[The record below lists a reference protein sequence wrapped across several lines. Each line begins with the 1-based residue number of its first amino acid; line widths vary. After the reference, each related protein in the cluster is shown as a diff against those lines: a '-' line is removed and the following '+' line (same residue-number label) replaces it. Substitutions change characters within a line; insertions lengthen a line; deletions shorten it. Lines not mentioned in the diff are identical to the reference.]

1 METEI
6 KKKKPIGLIFIL
18 FVFVMSFI
26 ANLQG
31 AFTQG
36 SKADSIVPLMGLDFQ
51 THIIV
56 FLILWPTLVSILCVI
71 IFPLLLVPIIL
82 VLKNIIWHKYTNC
95 YIDLGKVRFD
105 GKKFI
110 RRFIYVFLLVL
121 GICATLLSY
130 RFFDPLLLVPGEM
143 YTEHPAQSQTE
154 NFLYYPEVFM
164 GFSSLILP
172 LVVGLWSVG
181 WTMEDAG
188 LMHFKLP
195 KEEKKVLYEIEPVH
209 LKYNGLIKGY
219 AGITAILYLV
229 SAINFY
235 ATYDLIPLMNQ
246 VIFGVVISTF
256 LFVPGYVIYLKLAG
270 TLYTK
275 MFRKGKKQAQQMTEK
290 NFPLE

>member
-130 RFFDPLLLVPGEM
+130 RFF
-143 YTEHPAQSQTE
+143 
-154 NFLYYPEVFM
+154 
-164 GFSSLILP
+164 
-172 LVVGLWSVG
+172 
-181 WTMEDAG
+181 
-188 LMHFKLP
+188 
-195 KEEKKVLYEIEPVH
+195 
-209 LKYNGLIKGY
+209 
-219 AGITAILYLV
+219 
-229 SAINFY
+229 
-235 ATYDLIPLMNQ
+235 
-246 VIFGVVISTF
+246 
-256 LFVPGYVIYLKLAG
+256 
-270 TLYTK
+270 
-275 MFRKGKKQAQQMTEK
+275 
-290 NFPLE
+290 